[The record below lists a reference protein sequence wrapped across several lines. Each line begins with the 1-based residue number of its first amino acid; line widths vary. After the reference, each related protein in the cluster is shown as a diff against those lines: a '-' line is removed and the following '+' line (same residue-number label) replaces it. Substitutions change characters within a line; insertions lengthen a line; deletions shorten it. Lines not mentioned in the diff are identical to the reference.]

1 MYGILRMDTHIH
13 SNVVLS
19 NIIIFKLS
27 SNASILKYLCL
38 YASSSLWL
46 RTDRNALRSTTE
58 VGFWPVE
65 KAEHQGCCGRIPPE
79 SGRNRNP
86 ALDSGTPTNRN
97 EIRNVQPRLAAAR
110 LCRPSPATVHSPLAL
125 VASHFL
131 TLPQLSHGWLVVGC
145 ILRPPLSAA
154 QFPHHLLVRSST
166 LLSPRLVF
174 GFHPVWYI
182 VLPDCSVF
190 FLL

>member
-1 MYGILRMDTHIH
+1 MSRGWVSFGGGGGVLPLDYYKFIRRGIND
-13 SNVVLS
+13 V
-19 NIIIFKLS
+19 IIIIVDVYFF
-27 SNASILKYLCL
+27 A
-38 YASSSLWL
+38 
-46 RTDRNALRSTTE
+46 
-58 VGFWPVE
+58 VE
-65 KAEHQGCCGRIPPE
+65 KAEHQGCCGLIPPE